1 MKNAPRHIHSDDT
14 SELLSSYIDDA
25 VDLVERRRVDKLLRE
40 CNACVMELED
50 LRGLRQLLQHLP
62 EPMPR
67 RSFTLDAS
75 VAAPR
80 MRLFPI
86 FRFASL
92 AAALLLFVV
101 LGVDALGRGGQGGQ
115 LTTAS
120 QPAAEVAPLAQ
131 EQSRTIDSAATAAPE
146 AATAKE
152 PPSAAGG
159 AATEPTAEAAAE
171 IAPDVAAL
179 QVPATA
185 AAATGEEQEAPA
197 QDSPVEPTMDIAG
210 AAPEQGPG
218 LDDEQNNDSA
228 DAPADPDAVLESSA
242 ALSNNDTSSPD
253 TTTLEEAQALPGEPV
268 NRPWQDSWRV
278 AEALLAALVVA
289 LGGATWWSARQER
302 V

>member
-25 VDLVERRRVDKLLRE
+25 VDLVERRRVDQLLRE

-50 LRGLRQLLQHLP
+50 LRGLRQLLRGLP
-62 EPMPR
+62 APMPR

-101 LGVDALGRGGQGGQ
+101 LGVDALGQGGEQ
-115 LTTAS
+115 GQPTAAS
-120 QPAAEVAPLAQ
+120 QPAAEVAPLTQ
-131 EQSRTIDSAATAAPE
+131 EQSRTMSSAATAAPE
-146 AATAKE
+146 AAAANE
-152 PPSAAGG
+152 PLPAAGG

-171 IAPDVAAL
+171 LAPDVAAM
-179 QVPATA
+179 QAPATA

-197 QDSPVEPTMDIAG
+197 QDSPVEPTMGIAG
-210 AAPEQGPG
+210 AAPEQDLG
-218 LDDEQNNDSA
+218 LDDEQNSDSA
-228 DAPADPDAVLESSA
+228 DVPADPDAALKSSTT
-242 ALSNNDTSSPD
+242 LSNNDASSPD
-253 TTTLEEAQALPGEPV
+253 TTTLEEPQALPEEPAD
-268 NRPWQDSWRV
+268 RPWQDSWRV

-302 V
+302 R